1 MNTTNLARHYE
12 VLTPW
17 ERLALLVAAA
27 GRADE
32 VEGRRLA
39 QSAPKV
45 GFRLPNYWGLA
56 DGLESL
62 AKLYL
67 LRQLDAAALYWRVM
81 GVLNQEPLGEET
93 ATEQQRHDRLWR
105 AIQTLAFRFVV
116 RADGWKLLCR
126 QLQIDPVVVLRELP
140 GCETVCQMEGVARLI
155 ACTAEEALAWLQEG
169 AAGDAE
175 AQEESPQERRQYRLD
190 SAEEVARSMRSF
202 LEGELAGWS

>member
-17 ERLALLVAAA
+17 ERLSLLVAAA

-62 AKLYL
+62 MKLYL
-67 LRQLDAAALYWRVM
+67 LRQLDAAVLYWRVT
-81 GVLNQEPLGEET
+81 GLLNQEPLGEET
-93 ATEQQRHDRLWR
+93 ATERRRHDRLWR
-105 AIQTLAFRFVV
+105 AVRTLAFRFVV

-140 GCETVCQMEGVARLI
+140 GYETVCQMEGVARSI

-169 AAGDAE
+169 GAGDAE
-175 AQEESPQERRQYRLD
+175 AEGESPRERRHYRLD
-190 SAEEVARSMRSF
+190 SAEEVARSMRAF